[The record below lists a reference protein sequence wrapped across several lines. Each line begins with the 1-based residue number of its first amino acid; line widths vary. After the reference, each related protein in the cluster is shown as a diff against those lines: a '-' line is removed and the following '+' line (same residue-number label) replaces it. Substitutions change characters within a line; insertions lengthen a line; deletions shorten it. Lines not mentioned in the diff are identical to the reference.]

1 MTETTPRSILCRHV
15 FGAAALTSGL
25 IMPTWHDY
33 NDWPQMRYIVHAAT
47 AAQIFGGTVIQFR
60 RFAKT
65 GASFL
70 GALISSSPY
79 CAYRKLSLRP

>member
-1 MTETTPRSILCRHV
+1 MTETTPPSNLGRHV

-25 IMPTWHDY
+25 IMLAWHDY
-33 NDWPQMRYIVHAAT
+33 NDWPQMRYIVYPAT